1 MDRTL
6 HLLIMYTMLV
16 LMLFLFQKGR
26 KDRKSLYLALYAI
39 IEVVTNAVD
48 SFQIWGTTTEYKWI
62 LLIPFLAKPFVLLW
76 VPLFYFYVKTC
87 FSDKFVLRR
96 KHLLH
101 LLPFAIM
108 MTTYGVLLIVKG
120 GKVIVSNLLDINMFE
135 CYSLYGIDIALKVQ
149 YIAYNVLLIAQLLK
163 IEKKRKQ
170 NINTPDLAVN
180 IKWLRFIVY
189 GYAFACFGTIVT
201 FLFFHFQGNIGN
213 RMNIVSILYFFI
225 FFFIIFYDTI
235 APKSFSSVSKAK
247 QIQQPTESELRNVLM
262 NLNTFLKNNPLYLD
276 PDLSLKQV
284 ANALN
289 EKERSISQS
298 INSIE
303 DRNFK
308 DYINELRIKHAIE
321 QLSTQK
327 EKPIFEVMFE
337 SGFNS
342 KGPFNSAFKK
352 YTGKTPSEF
361 RYSLE

>member
-1 MDRTL
+1 MDKTL

-16 LMLFLFQKGR
+16 LMLLLLQKGR

-39 IEVVTNAVD
+39 VEVLTNAVD
-48 SFQIWGTTTEYKWI
+48 SLHIWGSTNGYKWF
-62 LLIPFLAKPFVLLW
+62 LLLPFLAKPLILLW
-76 VPLFYFYVKTC
+76 VPFFYFYVRTC
-87 FSDKFVLRR
+87 FSDKFVLRKR
-96 KHLLH
+96 HLLH

-108 MTTYGVLLIVKG
+108 MSTYLFLLVAKG
-120 GKVIVSNLLDINMFE
+120 GKEIVPMLFDFKFFE
-135 CYSLYGIDIALKVQ
+135 SYSLYYIDIALKIQ
-149 YIAYNVLLIAQLLK
+149 YIIYNTYLILLLSK

-170 NINTPDLAVN
+170 NENIPDLNVN

-189 GYAFACFGTIVT
+189 GYAVACFGAILT
-201 FLFFHFQGNIGN
+201 FALFHINTNIGSKV
-213 RMNIVSILYFFI
+213 NIVSILYFFI

-235 APKSFSSVSKAK
+235 APKSFSSIIKAK
-247 QIQQPTESELRNVLM
+247 QAQPTEPELRNVLAH
-262 NLNTFLKNNPLYLD
+262 LNTVLKSNPLYLD

-284 ANALN
+284 AEALN
-289 EKERSISQS
+289 EKERSISQA

-308 DYINELRIKHAIE
+308 DFINELRIKHAIE

-342 KGPFNSAFKK
+342 KGPFISAFKK
-352 YTGKTPSEF
+352 HTGKTPSEF
-361 RYSLE
+361 RSSLE